1 MKAIYTLAAFAL
13 AATAGL
19 AHAQAGGDASSMR
32 WPVLDSKPQ
41 LRAEAKKD
49 ARTPGKVK
57 AVGGDELNTAESDNI
72 GGDKSARSGQTRVA
86 LREARHPDRTP
97 AQQGGTPDL
106 PGAK

>member
-19 AHAQAGGDASSMR
+19 AHAQAVGDASSTR
-32 WPVLDSKPQ
+32 SPILDSKPQ

-57 AVGGDELNTAESDNI
+57 AVGGDELKTAEDDSI
-72 GGDKSARSGQTRVA
+72 GSDKSAKSGQTRVA
-86 LREARHPDRTP
+86 SREARHPDRKP

>member
-1 MKAIYTLAAFAL
+1 MKAFYTLAAFAL

-19 AHAQAGGDASSMR
+19 AHAQAGGDASSTR
-32 WPVLDSKPQ
+32 SPILDSKPQ

-57 AVGGDELNTAESDNI
+57 AVGGDELKTAEDDSI
-72 GGDKSARSGQTRVA
+72 GSDKSAKSGQTRVA
-86 LREARHPDRTP
+86 SREARHPDRKP